1 MSLSND
7 PHQSSPRESSP
18 RAIRAA
24 VIVAALGYFVDV
36 YDIVLFSIIRVPSLR
51 ELGLDGEQ
59 LMSNG
64 VWLLNLQMGGMLL
77 GGILWGILGD
87 KLGRIQVLFGSILMY
102 SVANVANA
110 FVNDVTSYSVCR
122 FFAGLGLAGEI
133 GAGITLVAEMM
144 PRHRRGLA
152 TTLVA
157 TIGVSGACVAALLG
171 DFFSWRTAYMV
182 GGLGGFLLLALR
194 VGVYES
200 GMFNAVRENKEI
212 AKGDLTLLLSDGRF
226 WRYLSCVGVGM
237 PLFFFVGLLITFAP
251 EIGIALQ
258 MTGDLKASQAVLYYA
273 AGMVMGDVASGLL
286 SQYLHSRKKV
296 LGVFLVFAAAI
307 MTLMV
312 TGEGNHPTYYY
323 ALTLLGGFS
332 IGYWAVLITT
342 SAEQF
347 GTNLRA
353 TVTST
358 VPNFVRGMTVP
369 ITLLFEALKP
379 HLGTVDAV
387 RVVGILC
394 FGLAALGWRSI
405 KETFHTDL
413 NFIERRGGAQD
424 VPSSEW
430 REPPEERL
438 VGNL

>member
-1 MSLSND
+1 
-7 PHQSSPRESSP
+7 
-18 RAIRAA
+18 
-24 VIVAALGYFVDV
+24 
-36 YDIVLFSIIRVPSLR
+36 
-51 ELGLDGEQ
+51 
-59 LMSNG
+59 
-64 VWLLNLQMGGMLL
+64 
-77 GGILWGILGD
+77 
-87 KLGRIQVLFGSILMY
+87 
-102 SVANVANA
+102 
-110 FVNDVTSYSVCR
+110 
-122 FFAGLGLAGEI
+122 
-133 GAGITLVAEMM
+133 
-144 PRHRRGLA
+144 
-152 TTLVA
+152 
-157 TIGVSGACVAALLG
+157 
-171 DFFSWRTAYMV
+171 MV

-200 GMFNAVRENKEI
+200 GMFNAVREDKEI

-251 EIGIALQ
+251 EIGTALQ
-258 MTGDLKASQAVLYYA
+258 MKGDLKASQAVLYYA
-273 AGMVMGDVASGLL
+273 TGMVMGDVASGLL

-296 LGVFLVFAAAI
+296 LGLFLVLAAMV

-312 TGEGNHPTYYY
+312 IGEGHSPTYYY

-387 RVVGILC
+387 RVVGMLC
-394 FGLAALGWRSI
+394 FGFAALGWRSI

-413 NFIERRGGAQD
+413 NFVERRGGAQTT
-424 VPSSEW
+424 PLPEW